1 MKDPAKAGNF
11 LGQRV
16 SEMPSHN
23 AVRGFQ
29 DFRGFS
35 SDCQQETGWKEKK
48 KGGWPEE
55 WEENE
60 ISIFS
65 KGVFL

>member
-1 MKDPAKAGNF
+1 MQYAASKISEFFPLIAK
-11 LGQRV
+11 RK
-16 SEMPSHN
+16 
-23 AVRGFQ
+23 R
-29 DFRGFS
+29 
-35 SDCQQETGWKEKK
+35 GWKEKK